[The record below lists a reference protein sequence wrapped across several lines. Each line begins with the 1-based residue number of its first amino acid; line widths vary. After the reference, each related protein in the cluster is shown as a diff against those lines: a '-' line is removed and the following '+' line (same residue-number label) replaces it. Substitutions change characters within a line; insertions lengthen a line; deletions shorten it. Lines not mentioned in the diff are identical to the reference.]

1 MMQLSRRSFYRGFT
15 LVELMIAVAIIG
27 ILASIAYPAYTSHVL
42 KTHRADAQ
50 AQMMDIASRQQQ
62 FLMANKEYASKAT
75 LEGSGYS
82 LPSSV
87 SARYT
92 YDISLVASPPSFTIT
107 FTPQGAQSGDGNLT
121 LDSTGAKTGKW

>member
-1 MMQLSRRSFYRGFT
+1 MNLRRRSFHRGFT

-92 YDISLVASPPSFTIT
+92 YDISLVNSPPSFTIT
-107 FTPQGAQSGDGNLT
+107 FAPRGSQAGDGDLT